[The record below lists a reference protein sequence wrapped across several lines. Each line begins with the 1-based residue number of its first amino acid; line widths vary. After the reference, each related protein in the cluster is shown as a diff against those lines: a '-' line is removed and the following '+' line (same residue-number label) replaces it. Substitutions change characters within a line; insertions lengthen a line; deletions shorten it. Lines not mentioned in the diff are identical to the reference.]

1 MEQVRIN
8 KINHSK
14 FNRMEK
20 MKALNSA
27 LNSEEAL
34 LRLNICYKTLKTW
47 KKKMEFVK
55 RIDEVTIDRALK
67 EMLFTDK
74 SQIECFE
81 FMVKDFNYFC
91 TFDEINKHV
100 KITRYY
106 YKIVKDYIHDELIK
120 LN

>member
-1 MEQVRIN
+1 MDQVCIN

-14 FNRMEK
+14 FNRLEK
-20 MKALNSA
+20 MKALNND
-27 LNSEEAL
+27 LNTKEIL
-34 LRLNICYKTLKTW
+34 LRLNICYKTLTTW
-47 KKKMEFVK
+47 KKKMEFIK
-55 RIDEVTIDRALK
+55 RIDEVTINRALK

-74 SQIECFE
+74 SQIKCFE
-81 FMVKDFNYFC
+81 FMIKDFNYFC

-106 YKIVKDYIHDELIK
+106 YKIVKDYIHDELTK